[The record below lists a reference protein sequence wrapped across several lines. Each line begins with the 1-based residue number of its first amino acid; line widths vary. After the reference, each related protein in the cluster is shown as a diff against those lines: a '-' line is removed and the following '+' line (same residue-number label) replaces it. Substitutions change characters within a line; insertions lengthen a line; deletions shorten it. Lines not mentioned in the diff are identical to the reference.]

1 MNRFRLPH
9 PKRMLAF
16 IVLIVL
22 IILSLIPFARAQESA
37 RQSHGPIIPAL
48 SDADAE
54 ALRLSAQKYFTAYA
68 SGDARAFQQLWSANS
83 TDIAAH
89 QQMMSKLLAGGG
101 PMEVKSLSVRRVM
114 GDSQQATVRVLV
126 QLGGLQT
133 KTGQPAPEA
142 KSMQRSLDFVKE
154 KGVWKLSRERS
165 SYAEL
170 AERLLAAG
178 TDAERET
185 LLAQDKELLNVE
197 LRRAMLGEAIN
208 FNNQDN
214 YAQSLRADNLARQI
228 AESIGDRPGIAASLV
243 NTGLLYAR
251 QDRYT
256 DALENYR
263 KGLEIWQAV
272 GRREYVADVLN
283 KIGVVHE
290 RQGDYAQALDQYQRS
305 LKIREEVGDKTY
317 IAESWHNIGEV
328 YYLQGDYEQA
338 LQYYGKSLSLQES
351 MNLTDA
357 LDQVAYAQLL
367 HNLGI
372 IYEEQGNYAK
382 ALEYYERSVRYKKTA
397 GIQRELEGTLNNIGE
412 IHFAQGDYP
421 LAASYFQESLK
432 MSRALGHRAL
442 EAQALNSIARIYQSE
457 GQYAA
462 AIEAHQQ
469 SLKLAQE
476 LGNKA
481 QYAQTLNDIGRTY
494 ASFQRYDLA
503 LENYRKSLDIKEAM
517 PDRAGVAETLNNIA
531 RIQRLQHN
539 DAEALRL
546 AERAADLARR
556 IGLKS
561 TLWQARTLAGQSYV
575 SLAKPT
581 EARKAF
587 EEAIRTIETMRA
599 TVVGGERQQQGFFAD
614 KVSPYL
620 GIMELLLDQG
630 ENGEALSYAERAK
643 ARVLLD
649 VLQKGRVNIAKAMTR
664 DEQAQESA
672 LDHQLIALNKQVYA
686 ENLRESTNASLLGQ
700 LNARLEKVRLEYEA
714 FETRLYTNHPQLVTQ
729 RGEAQP
735 LRPEETG
742 ALLPDAKTALLEF
755 VSTERQTYLFVFTR
769 NEAGG
774 AIDLRTYR
782 LNIEGAE
789 LQNLVENYRQLLA
802 GRNLMFA
809 NPAHRLYELL
819 LKPAREQLRG
829 KSELIIVPDGALWS
843 LPFQALQ
850 SPENRYLLED
860 YVVSY
865 APSLTVLRE
874 MSRLRQKRSTN
885 ATTGATTLLAFG
897 NPAVSKEAVAPP
909 KTATRRA
916 GGVFVP
922 LPNAEREVNAL
933 GQLYGAGRSAV
944 YTGADAGEGRFKREA
959 GNYRILHLATHSMLN
974 DTRPFYSY
982 ILLSQ
987 DAQGES
993 EDGLLEAREIMN
1005 LDLKADLVILSACET
1020 ARGRVSAG
1028 EGMIGL
1034 AWSLFVAG
1042 TPALVVSQWKVES
1055 ESTTELMLEF
1065 HRLLKSEIDEP
1076 ASDRGAA
1083 FALRGAALKLM
1094 HSDRY
1099 GHPFY
1104 WAGFV
1109 AVGEV
1114 RASRK

>member
-1 MNRFRLPH
+1 
-9 PKRMLAF
+9 MLAF
-16 IVLIVL
+16 IVLI
-22 IILSLIPFARAQESA
+22 ILSQIPFARAQEST
-37 RQSHGPIIPAL
+37 RQSPGPTIPAL

-54 ALRLSAQKYFTAYA
+54 ALRLSAQKYFTTYA
-68 SGDARAFQQLWSANS
+68 SGDASAFQQLWSANS

-89 QQMMSKLLAGGG
+89 QQMMSKLLAGSG

-126 QLGGLQT
+126 QLGGLQA
-133 KTGQPAPEA
+133 KTGQPTPEA

-170 AERLLAAG
+170 ATRLLAAG

-197 LRRAMLGEAIN
+197 LRRAMLAEAIN

-228 AESIGDRPGIAASLV
+228 AERIGDRPGIAASLV

-251 QDRYT
+251 QDRYL

-263 KGLEIWQAV
+263 KGLEIWQTV

-457 GQYAA
+457 GQYAS

-481 QYAQTLNDIGRTY
+481 QYAQTLNDIGQTY
-494 ASFQRYDLA
+494 ASFRRYDLA
-503 LENYRKSLDIKEAM
+503 LENYRQSLEIKEAM

-531 RIQRLQHN
+531 RIQHLQHN

-546 AERAADLARR
+546 AERAADLARL

-575 SLAKPT
+575 SLAKPV

-649 VLQKGRVNIAKAMTR
+649 VLQKGRVNIAKAMTQE
-664 DEQAQESA
+664 EQAQESA
-672 LDHQLIALNKQVYA
+672 LDHQLIALNKQIYA
-686 ENLRESTNASLLGQ
+686 ENLRASTDASLLAQ

-714 FETRLYTNHPQLVTQ
+714 FETRLYSNHPQLVTQ

-742 ALLPDAKTALLEF
+742 ALLHDAKTALLEF

-769 NEAGG
+769 KEAGG

-789 LQNLVENYRQLLA
+789 LQSLVESYRQLLA
-802 GRNLMFA
+802 SRNLMFT

-829 KSELIIVPDGALWS
+829 KSELVIVPDGALWS

-874 MSRLRQKRSTN
+874 MSRLRQKRSIN

-897 NPAVSKEAVAPP
+897 NPAVGKEAASPL
-909 KTATRRA
+909 KSARSA
-916 GGVFVP
+916 GEFVP
-922 LPNAEREVNAL
+922 LPNAEKEVNAL
-933 GQLYGAGRSAV
+933 RQLYGAGHSAV

-959 GNYRILHLATHSMLN
+959 GNYRILHLATHSVLH

-987 DAQGES
+987 DAKGES